1 MTENIEDSRTD
12 DRENIEDSRRDDR
25 EYRGQQNR

>member
-12 DRENIEDSRRDDR
+12 DRENIEDSRTDDR
-25 EYRGQQNR
+25 EYRGLQEG

>member
-12 DRENIEDSRRDDR
+12 DRENIEDSRTYDR
-25 EYRGQQNR
+25 EYRGQQDI

>member
-12 DRENIEDSRRDDR
+12 DRENIEDSRTDDR
-25 EYRGQQNR
+25 EYRGQLDR

>member
-12 DRENIEDSRRDDR
+12 DRENIEDSRTDDR
-25 EYRGQQNR
+25 EYRGQQDI

>member
-12 DRENIEDSRRDDR
+12 DRENIEDCRRDDR
-25 EYRGQQNR
+25 EYRGQQEG

>member
-12 DRENIEDSRRDDR
+12 DRENIEDSRTDDR

>member
-12 DRENIEDSRRDDR
+12 DRENIEDSRTDDR
-25 EYRGQQNR
+25 EYRGQQDR

>member
-12 DRENIEDSRRDDR
+12 DTENIEDSRTDGR
-25 EYRGQQNR
+25 EYRGQQDR

>member
-12 DRENIEDSRRDDR
+12 DRENIEDSMRDDR